1 MSGIV
6 EINVLLKEMKPV
18 LQRTDYVFC
27 TKECFEINEEIIS
40 LKPIAT
46 FLEKEGMT
54 VIVSKDKADEHN
66 LIYDAVFNKITL
78 EIHSS
83 LEAVGLTAAI
93 SKALTSYNISANVVA
108 GFYHDHIFVP
118 KDKANL
124 ALEALEELSK

>member
-6 EINVLLKEMKPV
+6 EINVLLKQMKPV
-18 LQRTDYVFC
+18 LERIDYIFC
-27 TKECFEINEEIIS
+27 TKECFEINEEIIR

-54 VIVSKDKADEHN
+54 VIIAKNTADEQN
-66 LIYDAVFNKITL
+66 LFYDSIFNKITL
-78 EIHSS
+78 EVHSS

-93 SKALTSYNISANVVA
+93 SKVLTSYNISANVVA

-118 KDKANL
+118 KDKADL
-124 ALEALEELSK
+124 ALKALKELIK